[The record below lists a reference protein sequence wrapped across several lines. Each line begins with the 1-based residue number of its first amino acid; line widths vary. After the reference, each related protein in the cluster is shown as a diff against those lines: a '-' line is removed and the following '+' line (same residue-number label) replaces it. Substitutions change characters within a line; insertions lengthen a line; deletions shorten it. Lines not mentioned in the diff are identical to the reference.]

1 MRHLV
6 GFTATVVTFACL
18 SINSPGAAVEYPLT
32 LTAHAK
38 FANGPTTI
46 TSDLTIRVDKL
57 ISAAGRER
65 LLDRLNHSGGYPGF
79 LNALRPLPVLGQVST
94 PNAHVD
100 LRYAW
105 EMKAEE
111 KRRLILI
118 ADKPLFFLPNDPAK
132 SKAGYELTVVDVLLD
147 SRNTG
152 TGLMSGAARIKPAPD
167 QGVILDDFG
176 ATIVQLTVEPAA
188 R

>member
-1 MRHLV
+1 MRQLV
-6 GFTATVVTFACL
+6 QFSAAVAAFACL
-18 SINSPGAAVEYPLT
+18 STSSGAAVDYPLT

-38 FANGPTTI
+38 FASGPTTI
-46 TSDLTIRVDKL
+46 TSVLTIRVDKL
-57 ISAAGRER
+57 IDAAGRKR
-65 LLDRLNHSGGYPGF
+65 LLDRLNYGGGYPGF

-105 EMKAEE
+105 EMKVDER
-111 KRRLILI
+111 RRLILI
-118 ADKPLFFLPNDPAK
+118 ADKPLFFLPNDPAR
-132 SKAGYELTVVDVLLD
+132 SRAGYELTVVDLLLD
-147 SRNTG
+147 SRDAG
-152 TGLMSGAARIKPAPD
+152 SGQMSGAARVKPSPD

-176 ATIVQLTVEPAA
+176 ASIVQLTIEPAA